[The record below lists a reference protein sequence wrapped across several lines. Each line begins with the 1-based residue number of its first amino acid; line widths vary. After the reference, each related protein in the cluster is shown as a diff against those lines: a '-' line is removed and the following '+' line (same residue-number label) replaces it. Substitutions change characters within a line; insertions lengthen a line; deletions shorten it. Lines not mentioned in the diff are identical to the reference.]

1 MLHLSTPLLSL
12 LLRWSQCT
20 CSILN
25 STATGRALPGRS
37 HSQATAAGTHFN
49 FQDTTNKG
57 LGSSA
62 VAEQR
67 IPHPNLSPRQ
77 NECPKCIL
85 SPPPRGE
92 MLLPG
97 MLAVCGQEHVASSEG
112 ITHVPVGTQVTNIRG
127 KKIQVRNYRLA
138 APASL

>member
-1 MLHLSTPLLSL
+1 MQWLNRGFLTQTFLLV
-12 LLRWSQCT
+12 RMNVQ
-20 CSILN
+20 
-25 STATGRALPGRS
+25 
-37 HSQATAAGTHFN
+37 
-49 FQDTTNKG
+49 
-57 LGSSA
+57 SA
-62 VAEQR
+62 
-67 IPHPNLSPRQ
+67 S
-77 NECPKCIL
+77 CP
-85 SPPPRGE
+85 PPPRGE